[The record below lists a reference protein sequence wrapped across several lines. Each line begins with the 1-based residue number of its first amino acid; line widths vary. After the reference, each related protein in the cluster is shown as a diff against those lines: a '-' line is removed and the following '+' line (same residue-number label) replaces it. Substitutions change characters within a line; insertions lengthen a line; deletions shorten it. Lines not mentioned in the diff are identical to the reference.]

1 MPTIHTLLIANRG
14 EIALRIIR
22 TARRLGLRTVAV
34 YSDADAG
41 APHTRAADVAVRIG
55 PTPAADSYLSIPAL
69 LAAAKETGADAV
81 HPGYGF
87 LSEQAEF
94 ARAVI
99 GAGLTWVG
107 PPPDAMDAMG
117 RKDTARKIAETAGVP
132 VLSQVEL
139 VETSPVVEPVE
150 TGVSTSSTS
159 EGGSTSGAGS
169 TSGRFPL
176 LVKAAAGGG
185 GKGMRI
191 VREQAELGP
200 ALAAA
205 RREAAAAFGDDTVL
219 LERYVERGRHV
230 EVQILAD
237 EHGNVLHLHER
248 DCSAQRR
255 HQKVLEE
262 APAPELDPALREH
275 LHAWAVS
282 LAREVGY
289 TGVGTAEFLVEVR
302 SGVEDAPRAGSAET
316 EVSTGS
322 TNEGSG
328 PTSVGAWFLEMNTRL
343 QVEHPVTEE
352 VVRVRGERIDLVEQ
366 QLLVAAGHEL
376 TFAQDDVA
384 VVGHAIEAR
393 IYAEDAFGGFLPQAG
408 TATRVRWPGPGVST
422 GSTSEGPGVSAG
434 STSVVRVEAG
444 IEDGTVVPAAYD
456 PMIGK
461 VIAHGADREAAR
473 RALVDALDATAI
485 GGLVTNTGFVR
496 ALADSDAFRDGEVH
510 TAWLD
515 THELPQ
521 PDPGPALVAAAWSIA
536 ATAAHD
542 GGDGWRLGG
551 PPADTWVELD
561 DTVLRVSTAR
571 GEVRREGEPPTS
583 CRAVGEP
590 AGDPAGVVLLAL
602 DGVTA
607 WFAVEVRPR
616 SVEVSTRGHTFRFV
630 RPSASSVAAAEL
642 SDGVVLAVMPGSL
655 ARVEV
660 RDGDVVTAGQSL
672 GVLEAMKMEVALVAP
687 SDGVV
692 RVRAAAGEQVTARQV
707 LFEIEQTPDEQEA
720 THG

>member
-1 MPTIHTLLIANRG
+1 VIEMRTPIHTLLVANRG

-34 YSDADAG
+34 YSDADRA
-41 APHTRAADVAVRIG
+41 APHTRAADRAVRLD
-55 PTPAADSYLSIPAL
+55 TSPATATNTASYLSIPAL
-69 LAAAKETGADAV
+69 IAAAKETGADAV

-87 LSEQAEF
+87 LSEQADF

-107 PPPDAMDAMG
+107 PPPKAMDAMG
-117 RKDTARKIAETAGVP
+117 RKDTARKIAEAAGVP
-132 VLSQVEL
+132 VLSQVAL
-139 VETSPVVEPVE
+139 RQAQDPLE
-150 TGVSTSSTS
+150 TGVSTGS
-159 EGGSTSGAGS
+159 EGGVEEGS
-169 TSGRFPL
+169 IGGGFPL

-191 VREQAELGP
+191 VRSQDELGP
-200 ALAAA
+200 AVAAA

-219 LERYVERGRHV
+219 LERYIERGRHV

-262 APAPELDPALREH
+262 APAPGLDPVVRES
-275 LHAWAVS
+275 LHKWAVR
-282 LAREVGY
+282 LAQEVGY
-289 TGVGTAEFLVEVR
+289 TGVGTAEFLVEVP
-302 SGVEDAPRAGSAET
+302 SGVEPGET
-316 EVSTGS
+316 WVSTGS
-322 TNEGSG
+322 T
-328 PTSVGAWFLEMNTRL
+328 TVGAWFLEMNTRL

-366 QLLVAAGHEL
+366 QLRVAAGEEL
-376 TFAQDDVA
+376 DFAQDDVV

-408 TATRVRWPGPGVST
+408 TATRVRWPVATGTTVST
-422 GSTSEGPGVSAG
+422 AGTDGST
-434 STSVVRVEAG
+434 VRVEAG
-444 IEDGTVVPAAYD
+444 IEDGTIVPAAYD
-456 PMIGK
+456 PMVGK
-461 VIAHGADREAAR
+461 VIARGADREAAR
-473 RALVDALDATAI
+473 RGLVDALDATAI

-515 THELPQ
+515 THPLPA
-521 PDPGPALVAAAWSIA
+521 PDPGPALVAAAWAIA
-536 ATAAHD
+536 AAAARD

-561 DTVLRVSTAR
+561 DAVLRVSIGR
-571 GEVRREGEPPTS
+571 GEVRRDGETPTS
-583 CRAVGEP
+583 CRAVGGADGE
-590 AGDPAGVVLLAL
+590 GLLEL
-602 DGVTA
+602 DGVA
-607 WFAVEVRPR
+607 ARFAIDVHPR

-630 RPSASSVAAAEL
+630 RPGASSVAGAEL
-642 SDGVVLAVMPGSL
+642 SDGVVVAAMPGSL

-660 RDGDVVTAGQSL
+660 RDGDQVTAGQSL

-692 RVRAAAGEQVTARQV
+692 RVRAAAGEQVAARQV
-707 LFEIEQTPDEQEA
+707 LFEIAATPDEKEA
-720 THG
+720 SDV

>member
-1 MPTIHTLLIANRG
+1 VIHTLLIANRG

-55 PTPAADSYLSIPAL
+55 PTPPAESYLSIPAL

-87 LSEQAEF
+87 LSEQADF
-94 ARAVI
+94 ARAVL

-117 RKDTARKIAETAGVP
+117 RKDTARKIAEKAGVP
-132 VLSQVEL
+132 VLKEIPLYQPSDDWVA
-139 VETSPVVEPVE
+139 V
-150 TGVSTSSTS
+150 
-159 EGGSTSGAGS
+159 AGKF
-169 TSGRFPL
+169 TYPL

-191 VREQAELGP
+191 VREPAELGP
-200 ALAAA
+200 AVAAA

-219 LERYVERGRHV
+219 LERYVERGRHI

-237 EHGNVLHLHER
+237 EHGDVLHLHER

-262 APAPELDPALREH
+262 APAPDIGPVLRDW
-275 LHAWAVS
+275 LHAWAVA

-289 TGVGTAEFLVEVR
+289 TGVGTAEFLVED
-302 SGVEDAPRAGSAET
+302 G
-316 EVSTGS
+316 VSTGW
-322 TNEGSG
+322 TVEGGPTSKSG
-328 PTSVGAWFLEMNTRL
+328 PTSSARPTNVGAWFLEMNTRL

-352 VVRVRGERIDLVEQ
+352 VVTVRGERIDLVEQ
-366 QLLVAAGHEL
+366 QLRVAAGEEL
-376 TFAQDDVA
+376 GFAQDDVA

-408 TATRVRWPGPGVST
+408 TATRVRWPATT
-422 GSTSEGPGVSAG
+422 GSTGG
-434 STSVVRVEAG
+434 VRVEAG

-456 PMIGK
+456 PMVGK
-461 VIAHGADREAAR
+461 VIAHGPDREAAR
-473 RALVDALDATAI
+473 RGLVDALDATAI
-485 GGLVTNTGFVR
+485 GGLVTNAGFVR
-496 ALADSDAFRDGEVH
+496 ALADSAAFRDGDVH

-515 THELPQ
+515 THELPP
-521 PDPGPALVAAAWSIA
+521 PDPAPALVAAAWSVA
-536 ATAAHD
+536 AAAAAD

-583 CRAVGEP
+583 CRAVGDGQDD
-590 AGDPAGVVLLAL
+590 AGDVLLAL

-607 WFAVEVRPR
+607 RFAIDVRPR

-660 RDGDVVTAGQSL
+660 RDGDLVAAGQVL
-672 GVLEAMKMEVALVAP
+672 GVLEAMKMEVALLAP

-707 LFEIEQTPDEQEA
+707 LFEVEPAPDEQAPDEQAPDEQEA

>member
-1 MPTIHTLLIANRG
+1 MPNTLLIANRG

-34 YSDADAG
+34 YSDADAA

-55 PTPAADSYLSIPAL
+55 PTPAAESYLSIPAL

-87 LSEQAEF
+87 LSEQADF

-117 RKDTARKIAETAGVP
+117 RKDTARRIAEKAGVP
-132 VLSQVEL
+132 VLR
-139 VETSPVVEPVE
+139 
-150 TGVSTSSTS
+150 GVSVFSLGDDGFAVPGNVTY
-159 EGGSTSGAGS
+159 
-169 TSGRFPL
+169 PL

-191 VREQAELGP
+191 VRGKDELTSSI
-200 ALAAA
+200 AAA

-219 LERYVERGRHV
+219 LEPYVERGRHV
-230 EVQILAD
+230 EVQVLAD
-237 EHGNVLHLHER
+237 QHGNVLHLHER

-262 APAPELDPALREH
+262 APAPDLDPALRDQ
-275 LHAWAVS
+275 LHGWAVD

-289 TGVGTAEFLVEVR
+289 TGVGTAEFLVDV
-302 SGVEDAPRAGSAET
+302 GVQTD
-316 EVSTGS
+316 
-322 TNEGSG
+322 
-328 PTSVGAWFLEMNTRL
+328 SVGGAGAWFLEMNTRL

-352 VVRVRGERIDLVEQ
+352 VVTVRGERLDLVEQ
-366 QLLVAAGHEL
+366 QLRVAAGEEL
-376 TFAQDDVA
+376 GFAQDDVA

-408 TATRVRWPGPGVST
+408 TATRVRWPLG
-422 GSTSEGPGVSAG
+422 SAG
-434 STSVVRVEAG
+434 VRVEAG

-456 PMIGK
+456 PMVGK
-461 VIAHGADREAAR
+461 VIARGADREAAR
-473 RALVDALDATAI
+473 RGLVAALDATAI

-496 ALADSDAFRDGEVH
+496 ALADSDAFRDGDVH

-515 THELPQ
+515 THPLPA
-521 PDPGPALVAAAWSIA
+521 PDPASAMVAAAWTVA
-536 ATAAHD
+536 ASAAAD

-551 PPADTWVELD
+551 LPADTWVELD
-561 DTVLRVSTAR
+561 HVVLRVSTAR
-571 GEVRREGEPPTS
+571 GEVRRAGEPPTS
-583 CRAVGEP
+583 CRAVGGSLGGTV
-590 AGDPAGVVLLAL
+590 GDGLLAL

-607 WFAVEVRPR
+607 RFTVDVGPR

-642 SDGVVLAVMPGSL
+642 SDGVVLAAMPGTL

-660 RDGDVVTAGQSL
+660 RDGDLVAAGQPL
-672 GVLEAMKMEVALVAP
+672 GVLEAMKMEVALLAP
-687 SDGVV
+687 ADGVV
-692 RVRAAAGEQVTARQV
+692 RVRAAAGDQVAARQV
-707 LFEIEQTPDEQEA
+707 LFEMEA
-720 THG
+720 TDA

>member
-1 MPTIHTLLIANRG
+1 MPTVNTLLIANRG

-34 YSDADAG
+34 YSDADAA

-55 PTPAADSYLSIPAL
+55 PTPAAESYLSIPAL

-87 LSEQAEF
+87 LSERAEF

-117 RKDTARKIAETAGVP
+117 RKDTARRIAEKAGVP
-132 VLSQVEL
+132 VLRE
-139 VETSPVVEPVE
+139 
-150 TGVSTSSTS
+150 VSVFSL
-159 EGGSTSGAGS
+159 GADGFAVPGNV
-169 TSGRFPL
+169 TYPL

-191 VREQAELGP
+191 VRGKDELTSSI
-200 ALAAA
+200 AAA

-219 LERYVERGRHV
+219 LEPFIERGRHV
-230 EVQILAD
+230 EVQILGD

-262 APAPELDPALREH
+262 APAPDLDPALRDA

-289 TGVGTAEFLVEVR
+289 TGVGTAEFLV
-302 SGVEDAPRAGSAET
+302 DD
-316 EVSTGS
+316 GS
-322 TNEGSG
+322 TTGADAF
-328 PTSVGAWFLEMNTRL
+328 PGAWFLEMNTRL

-352 VVRVRGERIDLVEQ
+352 VVTVRGERIDLVEQ
-366 QLLVAAGHEL
+366 QLRVAAGEPL
-376 TFAQDDVA
+376 GFAQDDV
-384 VVGHAIEAR
+384 VVTGHAIEAR

-408 TATRVRWPGPGVST
+408 TATRVRWP
-422 GSTSEGPGVSAG
+422 AG
-434 STSVVRVEAG
+434 DGVRVEAG

-456 PMIGK
+456 PMVGK
-461 VIAHGADREAAR
+461 VIARGADREAAR
-473 RALVDALDATAI
+473 RGLVAALDATAV

-496 ALADSDAFRDGEVH
+496 ALAGSDAFRDGEVH

-515 THELPQ
+515 SHPLPA
-521 PDPGPALVAAAWSIA
+521 PDPASAMVAAAWTVA
-536 ATAAHD
+536 AAAAAD

-561 DTVLRVSTAR
+561 DAVLRVSTAR
-571 GEVRREGEPPTS
+571 GEVRRAGEPPTS
-583 CRAVGEP
+583 CRAVGSAVGGGP
-590 AGDPAGVVLLAL
+590 GDGLLAL

-607 WFAVEVRPR
+607 RFTVDVGPR

-630 RPSASSVAAAEL
+630 RPSASSVATAEL
-642 SDGVVLAVMPGSL
+642 SDGVVLAAMPGTL

-660 RDGDVVTAGQSL
+660 RDGDLVVAGQPL
-672 GVLEAMKMEVALVAP
+672 GVLEAMKMEVALLAP
-687 SDGVV
+687 ADGVV
-692 RVRAAAGEQVTARQV
+692 RVRAAAGDQVAARQV
-707 LFEIEQTPDEQEA
+707 LFEMEPEQEKESDV
-720 THG
+720 

>member
-1 MPTIHTLLIANRG
+1 MTMHTLLIANRG

-34 YSDADAG
+34 HSDADAG

-55 PTPAADSYLSIPAL
+55 PTPAAESYLSVPAL
-69 LAAAKETGADAV
+69 LAAAKQTGADAV

-87 LSEQAEF
+87 LSEQADF
-94 ARAVI
+94 ARAVR

-107 PPPDAMDAMG
+107 PPPEAMDAMG
-117 RKDTARKIAETAGVP
+117 RKDTARKIADKAGVP
-132 VLSQVEL
+132 VLTEIPLFQPGDRFAVR
-139 VETSPVVEPVE
+139 
-150 TGVSTSSTS
+150 
-159 EGGSTSGAGS
+159 GGLT
-169 TSGRFPL
+169 FPL

-185 GKGMRI
+185 GKGMRV
-191 VREQAELGP
+191 VRSQADLGT
-200 ALAAA
+200 AIAAA

-230 EVQILAD
+230 EVQVLAD
-237 EHGNVLHLHER
+237 EHDTVLHLHER

-262 APAPELDPALREH
+262 APAPDLHPVLRDW
-275 LHAWAVS
+275 LHGWAVS

-289 TGVGTAEFLVEVR
+289 TGVGTAEFLVEDDP
-302 SGVEDAPRAGSAET
+302 GTGTDAIP
-316 EVSTGS
+316 
-322 TNEGSG
+322 
-328 PTSVGAWFLEMNTRL
+328 GAWFLEMNTRL

-352 VVRVRGERIDLVEQ
+352 VVRVGGERIDLVEQ
-366 QLLVAAGHEL
+366 QLRVAAGEEL
-376 TFAQDDVA
+376 GFAQQDVT
-384 VVGHAIEAR
+384 VTGHAIEAR

-408 TATRVRWPGPGVST
+408 TATRVRWPVPTS
-422 GSTSEGPGVSAG
+422 STSG
-434 STSVVRVEAG
+434 VRVEAG
-444 IEDGTVVPAAYD
+444 IEDGSVVPAAYD
-456 PMIGK
+456 PMVGK
-461 VIAHGADREAAR
+461 IIVRGADRETAR
-473 RALVDALDATAI
+473 RGLVDALDATAI

-515 THELPQ
+515 THELPA
-521 PDPGPALVAAAWSIA
+521 PDRGPALVAAAWTIA
-536 ATAAHD
+536 ADAAAD

-583 CRAVGEP
+583 CRPLRDG
-590 AGDPAGVVLLAL
+590 LLAL
-602 DGVTA
+602 DDVATR
-607 WFAVEVRPR
+607 FAVDVGPR
-616 SVEVSTRGHTFRFV
+616 SLEVSTRGHTFRFV
-630 RPSASSVAAAEL
+630 RPGASSVAAAEL

-655 ARVEV
+655 VRVDV
-660 RDGDVVTAGQSL
+660 RDGDPVSAGQPL

-687 SDGVV
+687 VEGVV
-692 RVRAAAGEQVTARQV
+692 RVRAAAGDQVAARQV
-707 LFEIEQTPDEQEA
+707 LFEVEPVADETEA
-720 THG
+720 SDG

>member
-1 MPTIHTLLIANRG
+1 MIRTLLIANRG

-55 PTPAADSYLSIPAL
+55 PTPAAESYLSIPAL
-69 LAAAKETGADAV
+69 LTAAKEAGANAV

-87 LSEQAEF
+87 LSEQADF

-117 RKDTARKIAETAGVP
+117 RKDTARKIAEKAGVP
-132 VLSQVEL
+132 VLPLS
-139 VETSPVVEPVE
+139 VVEAVP
-150 TGVSTSSTS
+150 TSSA
-159 EGGSTSGAGS
+159 SG
-169 TSGRFPL
+169 FPL

-191 VREQAELGP
+191 VRTPEELD
-200 ALAAA
+200 AAIAAA

-230 EVQILAD
+230 EVQVLAD
-237 EHGNVLHLHER
+237 EHGTVLHLHER

-262 APAPELDPALREH
+262 APAPDLDPALRDA
-275 LHAWAVS
+275 LHTWAVS

-289 TGVGTAEFLVEVR
+289 TGVGTAEFLVEV
-302 SGVEDAPRAGSAET
+302 EA
-316 EVSTGS
+316 STGS
-322 TNEGSG
+322 TN
-328 PTSVGAWFLEMNTRL
+328 GAWFLEMNTRL

-366 QLLVAAGHEL
+366 QLRVAAGDEL
-376 TFAQDDVA
+376 GFAQDDVTID
-384 VVGHAIEAR
+384 GHAIEAR

-408 TATRVRWPGPGVST
+408 TATRVRWPVST
-422 GSTSEGPGVSAG
+422 GSTSG
-434 STSVVRVEAG
+434 VRVEAG

-456 PMIGK
+456 PMVGK
-461 VIAHGADREAAR
+461 VVARGADREAAR
-473 RALVDALDATAI
+473 RGLVDALDATAI

-496 ALADSDAFRDGEVH
+496 ALADSGAFRDGEVH

-515 THELPQ
+515 THELPP
-521 PDPGPALVAAAWSIA
+521 PDAGPALVAAAWTIA
-536 ATAAHD
+536 AAAVAD

-561 DTVLRVSTAR
+561 DTALRVSTAR

-583 CRAVGEP
+583 CRPVGGGV
-590 AGDPAGVVLLAL
+590 GDGLLAL

-607 WFAVEVRPR
+607 RFVVDVRPR
-616 SVEVSTRGHTFRFV
+616 SVEVSTRGQTFRFV
-630 RPSASSVAAAEL
+630 RPGASRPARAEL

-660 RDGDVVTAGQSL
+660 HDGDQVSAGQPL

-692 RVRAAAGEQVTARQV
+692 RVRAAAGEQVAARQV
-707 LFEIEQTPDEQEA
+707 LFEMEA
-720 THG
+720 ADV

>member
-1 MPTIHTLLIANRG
+1 MTMHTLLIANRG

-34 YSDADAG
+34 HSDADTG

-55 PTPAADSYLSIPAL
+55 PTPAAESYLSIPAL

-107 PPPDAMDAMG
+107 PPPAAMDAMA
-117 RKDTARKIAETAGVP
+117 RKDTAREIARKAGVP
-132 VLSQVEL
+132 VLESL
-139 VETSPVVEPVE
+139 
-150 TGVSTSSTS
+150 GNVS
-159 EGGSTSGAGS
+159 GGWFAMQGS
-169 TSGRFPL
+169 RTYPL

-191 VREQAELGP
+191 VRGEDE
-200 ALAAA
+200 LAAA
-205 RREAAAAFGDDTVL
+205 IAAAGREAAAAFGDDTLV
-219 LERYVERGRHV
+219 LERYVEHGRHV
-230 EVQILAD
+230 EVQVLAD
-237 EHGNVLHLHER
+237 EHDTVLHLHER

-262 APAPELDPALREH
+262 APAPDLDPALRDA
-275 LHAWAVS
+275 LHTWAVS

-289 TGVGTAEFLVEVR
+289 TGAGTAEFLVDTTP
-302 SGVEDAPRAGSAET
+302 G
-316 EVSTGS
+316 TG
-322 TNEGSG
+322 
-328 PTSVGAWFLEMNTRL
+328 GAWFLEMNTRL

-366 QLLVAAGHEL
+366 QLRVAAGEPL
-376 TFAQDDVA
+376 GYTQDDVA
-384 VVGHAIEAR
+384 VTGHAIEAR

-408 TATRVRWPGPGVST
+408 TATRVRWPAST
-422 GSTSEGPGVSAG
+422 GPT
-434 STSVVRVEAG
+434 TVRVEAG
-444 IEDGTVVPAAYD
+444 LEDGTVVPAAYD
-456 PMIGK
+456 PMVGK
-461 VIAHGADREAAR
+461 IIARGPDREAAR
-473 RALVDALDATAI
+473 HALVDALDDTAI

-496 ALADSDAFRDGEVH
+496 ALADSGAFRDGEVH

-515 THELPQ
+515 THPLPA
-521 PDPGPALVAAAWSIA
+521 PDPGPALVAGAWAVASAAA
-536 ATAAHD
+536 RA

-551 PPADTWVELD
+551 PSADTWVELD
-561 DTVLRVSTAR
+561 DAVLRVSVAR
-571 GEVRREGEPPTS
+571 GEARRDGAPPTS
-583 CRAVGEP
+583 CRAVGGA
-590 AGDPAGVVLLAL
+590 AGTDGLHLLEL
-602 DGVTA
+602 DGMTA
-607 WFAVEVRPR
+607 RFVVDVRPR
-616 SVEVSTRGHTFRFV
+616 SVEVSTRGHTFRFA
-630 RPSASSVAAAEL
+630 RPGGSRAAEADL
-642 SDGVVLAVMPGSL
+642 SDGVVVAAMPGAL

-660 RDGDVVTAGQSL
+660 RDGETVTAGQSL

-692 RVRAAAGEQVTARQV
+692 RVRAAAGEQVAARQV
-707 LFEIEQTPDEQEA
+707 LFVMEVADA
-720 THG
+720 

>member
-1 MPTIHTLLIANRG
+1 VIRTLLIANRG

-22 TARRLGLRTVAV
+22 TARRLGVRTVAV
-34 YSDADAG
+34 YSDADRA
-41 APHTRAADVAVRIG
+41 APHARAADVAVRIG

-87 LSEQAEF
+87 LSEQADF
-94 ARAVI
+94 ARAVV

-117 RKDTARKIAETAGVP
+117 RKDTARKIAEKAGVP
-132 VLSQVEL
+132 VLKEIPLSQAEGS
-139 VETSPVVEPVE
+139 ETFAVRGNL
-150 TGVSTSSTS
+150 TY
-159 EGGSTSGAGS
+159 
-169 TSGRFPL
+169 PL

-191 VREQAELGP
+191 VRDQAELAP
-200 ALAAA
+200 AIAAA
-205 RREAAAAFGDDTVL
+205 RREAAAAFGGDTVL
-219 LERYVERGRHV
+219 LEPYVEHGRHV

-262 APAPELDPALREH
+262 APAPDLSPVLREG
-275 LHAWAVS
+275 LHKWAVR
-282 LAREVGY
+282 LAQEVGY
-289 TGVGTAEFLVEVR
+289 TGVGTAEFLVEV
-302 SGVEDAPRAGSAET
+302 GG
-316 EVSTGS
+316 G
-322 TNEGSG
+322 
-328 PTSVGAWFLEMNTRL
+328 GAWFLEMNTRL

-366 QLLVAAGHEL
+366 QLRVAAGEEL
-376 TFAQDDVA
+376 GFAQDDVA

-408 TATRVRWPGPGVST
+408 TATRVRWPAP
-422 GSTSEGPGVSAG
+422 TSA
-434 STSVVRVEAG
+434 VRVEAG

-456 PMIGK
+456 PMVGK
-461 VIAHGADREAAR
+461 VIAGGADREAAR
-473 RALVDALDATAI
+473 RGLVDALDATAI

-515 THELPQ
+515 THPLPA
-521 PDPGPALVAAAWSIA
+521 PDPGPAMVAAAWSIA
-536 ATAAHD
+536 AAAAAD
-542 GGDGWRLGG
+542 GGGWRLGG

-561 DTVLRVSTAR
+561 DAVLRVSTAR

-583 CRAVGEP
+583 CRAVGP
-590 AGDPAGVVLLAL
+590 GLLAL

-607 WFAVEVRPR
+607 RFAVDVGPR

-630 RPSASSVAAAEL
+630 RPGASSVGAAEL
-642 SDGVVLAVMPGSL
+642 SDGVVLAAMPGSL

-660 RDGDVVTAGQSL
+660 TDGDRVTAGQVL
-672 GVLEAMKMEVALVAP
+672 GVLEAMKMEVALMAP

-692 RVRAAAGEQVTARQV
+692 RVRAAAGEQVAARQV
-707 LFEIEQTPDEQEA
+707 LFEVHAEEA
-720 THG
+720 SDD

>member
-1 MPTIHTLLIANRG
+1 MPTTIHTLLIANRG

-41 APHTRAADVAVRIG
+41 APHTRAADLAVRIG
-55 PTPAADSYLSIPAL
+55 PTPPAESYLSIPAL

-87 LSEQAEF
+87 LSEQPDF
-94 ARAVI
+94 ARAVV

-107 PPPDAMDAMG
+107 PPPAAMDAMG
-117 RKDTARKIAETAGVP
+117 RKDTARKIAEAAGVP
-132 VLSQVEL
+132 VLKEIPLLQPADERVAA
-139 VETSPVVEPVE
+139 TF
-150 TGVSTSSTS
+150 TY
-159 EGGSTSGAGS
+159 
-169 TSGRFPL
+169 PL

-191 VREQAELGP
+191 VRSQYELEP
-200 ALAAA
+200 AVAAA

-219 LERYVERGRHV
+219 LERYVEHGRHV
-230 EVQILAD
+230 EVQVLAD
-237 EHGNVLHLHER
+237 EHGTVLHLHER

-262 APAPELDPALREH
+262 APAPDLDPALRTH
-275 LHAWAVS
+275 LHTWAVD

-289 TGVGTAEFLVEVR
+289 TGVGTAEFLVEV
-302 SGVEDAPRAGSAET
+302 
-316 EVSTGS
+316 
-322 TNEGSG
+322 GSG
-328 PTSVGAWFLEMNTRL
+328 TGDAWFLEMNTRL

-352 VVRVRGERIDLVEQ
+352 VVTVRGERIDLVEQ
-366 QLLVAAGHEL
+366 QLRVAAGAEL
-376 TFAQDDVA
+376 GFTQDDVA
-384 VVGHAIEAR
+384 AVGHAIEAR
-393 IYAEDAFGGFLPQAG
+393 LYAEDAYNGFLPQAG
-408 TATRVRWPGPGVST
+408 TATHVRWPDA
-422 GSTSEGPGVSAG
+422 AG
-434 STSVVRVEAG
+434 AVRVEAG

-456 PMIGK
+456 PMVGK
-461 VIAHGADREAAR
+461 IVATGPDRETAR
-473 RALVDALDATAI
+473 RGLVDALDATAI

-515 THELPQ
+515 THPMPA
-521 PDPGPALVAAAWSIA
+521 PDPAPALVAAAWSVA
-536 ATAAHD
+536 AAAVPD

-571 GEVRREGEPPTS
+571 GEVKREGEPPTS
-583 CRAVGEP
+583 CRAVGD
-590 AGDPAGVVLLAL
+590 GLLAL
-602 DGVTA
+602 DGATA
-607 WFAVEVRPR
+607 RFAVDVGPR

-630 RPSASSVAAAEL
+630 RPGATRAARAEL
-642 SDGVVLAVMPGSL
+642 SDGVVLAAMPGVL

-660 RDGDVVTAGQSL
+660 QDGDAVTAGQTL

-687 SDGVV
+687 AEGVV
-692 RVRAAAGEQVTARQV
+692 RVRAAAGEQVAARQV
-707 LFEIEQTPDEQEA
+707 LFAVEPATDEAAGEQEA
-720 THG
+720 ADV

>member
-1 MPTIHTLLIANRG
+1 MPTTIHTLLIANRG

-34 YSDADAG
+34 YSDADRG
-41 APHTRAADVAVRIG
+41 APHTRAADVAVRLD
-55 PTPAADSYLSIPAL
+55 AAPSAATNTASYLSVPAL

-87 LSEQAEF
+87 LSEQSDF
-94 ARAVI
+94 ARAVV

-107 PPPDAMDAMG
+107 PPPEAMDAMG
-117 RKDTARKIAETAGVP
+117 RKDTARKIAEAAGVP
-132 VLSQVEL
+132 VLTEIPLHRPQ
-139 VETSPVVEPVE
+139 
-150 TGVSTSSTS
+150 
-159 EGGSTSGAGS
+159 GAERYAGPGNL
-169 TSGRFPL
+169 TFPL

-191 VREQAELGP
+191 VRGQDELESSI
-200 ALAAA
+200 AAA

-230 EVQILAD
+230 EVQVLAD

-262 APAPELDPALREH
+262 APAPDLDPALRAH
-275 LHAWAVS
+275 LHAWAVD

-289 TGVGTAEFLVEVR
+289 TGVGTAEFLVEV
-302 SGVEDAPRAGSAET
+302 GSDP
-316 EVSTGS
+316 G
-322 TNEGSG
+322 
-328 PTSVGAWFLEMNTRL
+328 GAWFLEMNTRL

-352 VVRVRGERIDLVEQ
+352 VITVRGERIDLVEQ
-366 QLLVAAGHEL
+366 QLRVASGKEL
-376 TFAQDDVA
+376 GFTQDDVA

-393 IYAEDAFGGFLPQAG
+393 LYAEDAYGGFLPQAG
-408 TATRVRWPGPGVST
+408 TATRVRWPDST
-422 GSTSEGPGVSAG
+422 GPAAGASTSA
-434 STSVVRVEAG
+434 TVRVEAG

-461 VIAHGADREAAR
+461 IIATGPDRETAR
-473 RALVDALDATAI
+473 RGLVDALDATAI

-496 ALADSDAFRDGEVH
+496 ALADSDAFRDGDVH

-515 THELPQ
+515 THPMPA
-521 PDPGPALVAAAWSIA
+521 PDPTPALVAVAWSVA
-536 ATAAHD
+536 AAAVPD

-561 DTVLRVSTAR
+561 DAVLRVSTAR

-583 CRAVGEP
+583 CRSVGGAVGD
-590 AGDPAGVVLLAL
+590 GLLEL
-602 DGVTA
+602 GGTTA
-607 WFAVEVRPR
+607 RFAVDVGPR

-630 RPSASSVAAAEL
+630 RPGASSVGAAEL
-642 SDGVVLAVMPGSL
+642 SDGVVLAAMPGVL

-660 RDGDVVTAGQSL
+660 RDGATVTVGQPL
-672 GVLEAMKMEVALVAP
+672 GVLEAMKMEVALMAP
-687 SDGVV
+687 ADGVV
-692 RVRAAAGEQVTARQV
+692 RVRAAAGEQVAARQV
-707 LFEIEQTPDEQEA
+707 LFEVEPADAGEVEAAQADAEHAEAGQADAEQEA
-720 THG
+720 TDV

>member
-1 MPTIHTLLIANRG
+1 MPTITTLLIANRG

-34 YSDADAG
+34 HSDADAS

-55 PTPAADSYLSIPAL
+55 PTPAAESYLSIPAL

-87 LSEQAEF
+87 LSEQADF

-117 RKDTARKIAETAGVP
+117 RKDTARKIAEKAGVP
-132 VLSQVEL
+132 VLRQVSVFSFGEDGFAAPTN
-139 VETSPVVEPVE
+139 VTY
-150 TGVSTSSTS
+150 
-159 EGGSTSGAGS
+159 
-169 TSGRFPL
+169 PL

-191 VREQAELGP
+191 VRGKDELTSSI
-200 ALAAA
+200 AAA

-230 EVQILAD
+230 EVQVLAD

-262 APAPELDPALREH
+262 APAPDLDPTLRDA

-289 TGVGTAEFLVEVR
+289 TGVGTAEFLVDD
-302 SGVEDAPRAGSAET
+302 GPNTGPDAIP
-316 EVSTGS
+316 
-322 TNEGSG
+322 
-328 PTSVGAWFLEMNTRL
+328 GAWFLEMNTRL

-352 VVRVRGERIDLVEQ
+352 VVTVRGERIDLVEQ
-366 QLLVAAGHEL
+366 QLRVAAGEEL
-376 TFAQDDVA
+376 GFAQDDVA
-384 VVGHAIEAR
+384 VSGHAIEAR

-408 TATRVRWPGPGVST
+408 TATRVRWPGTPT
-422 GSTSEGPGVSAG
+422 GSTDMDG
-434 STSVVRVEAG
+434 VRVEAG

-456 PMIGK
+456 PMVGK
-461 VIAHGADREAAR
+461 IIARGTDREAAR
-473 RALVDALDATAI
+473 RGLVAALDATAI

-496 ALADSDAFRDGEVH
+496 ALAASDAFRDGEVH

-515 THELPQ
+515 THPLPA
-521 PDPGPALVAAAWSIA
+521 PDPASAMVAAAWTVA
-536 ATAAHD
+536 ADAAAD

-571 GEVRREGEPPTS
+571 GEVRRAGEPPTS
-583 CRAVGEP
+583 CRAVGGP
-590 AGDPAGVVLLAL
+590 VGGAGGVGLLAL

-607 WFAVEVRPR
+607 RFTVDVGPR

-630 RPSASSVAAAEL
+630 RPSASSIAAAEL
-642 SDGVVLAVMPGSL
+642 SDGVVLAAMPGTL

-660 RDGDVVTAGQSL
+660 RDGDPVTAGQPL
-672 GVLEAMKMEVALVAP
+672 GVLEAMKMEVALLAP
-687 SDGVV
+687 ADGVV
-692 RVRAAAGEQVTARQV
+692 RVRAAAGDQVAARQV
-707 LFEIEQTPDEQEA
+707 LFEVEPATDDAADEREV

>member
-1 MPTIHTLLIANRG
+1 MPNTLLIANRG
-14 EIALRIIR
+14 EIALRIVR

-34 YSDADAG
+34 YSDADAA

-55 PTPAADSYLSIPAL
+55 PTPAAESYLSIPAL

-117 RKDTARKIAETAGVP
+117 RKDTARRIAGKAGVP
-132 VLSQVEL
+132 VLREVSVFSL
-139 VETSPVVEPVE
+139 GDDGFAVPVNV
-150 TGVSTSSTS
+150 TY
-159 EGGSTSGAGS
+159 
-169 TSGRFPL
+169 PL

-191 VREQAELGP
+191 VHGRDELTSSI
-200 ALAAA
+200 AAA

-219 LERYVERGRHV
+219 LEPYVERGRHV
-230 EVQILAD
+230 EVQVLAD

-262 APAPELDPALREH
+262 APAPDLDPALRDR
-275 LHAWAVS
+275 LHGWAVD

-289 TGVGTAEFLVEVR
+289 TGVGTAEFLVDV
-302 SGVEDAPRAGSAET
+302 GVPTGSA
-316 EVSTGS
+316 G
-322 TNEGSG
+322 
-328 PTSVGAWFLEMNTRL
+328 GAWFLEMNTRL

-352 VVRVRGERIDLVEQ
+352 VVRVRGERLDLVEQ
-366 QLLVAAGHEL
+366 QLRVAAGEPL
-376 TFAQDDVA
+376 GFAQDDVA
-384 VVGHAIEAR
+384 VTGHAIEAR

-408 TATRVRWPGPGVST
+408 TATRVRWPGAPG
-422 GSTSEGPGVSAG
+422 
-434 STSVVRVEAG
+434 VRVEAG

-456 PMIGK
+456 PMVGK
-461 VIAHGADREAAR
+461 VIAFGADREAAR
-473 RALVDALDATAI
+473 RGLVAALDATAI

-496 ALADSDAFRDGEVH
+496 ALAGSDAFRDGEVH

-515 THELPQ
+515 THPLPA
-521 PDPGPALVAAAWSIA
+521 PDPASAMVAAAWTVA
-536 ATAAHD
+536 AAAAAD

-561 DTVLRVSTAR
+561 DAVLRVSTAR
-571 GEVRREGEPPTS
+571 GEVRRAGEPPTS
-583 CRAVGEP
+583 CRSVGD
-590 AGDPAGVVLLAL
+590 GLLAL

-607 WFAVEVRPR
+607 RFTVDVGPR

-630 RPSASSVAAAEL
+630 RPSASSVAAADL
-642 SDGVVLAVMPGSL
+642 SDGVVLAAMPGTL

-660 RDGDVVTAGQSL
+660 RDGDLVVAGQSL
-672 GVLEAMKMEVALVAP
+672 GVLEAMKMEVALLAP
-687 SDGVV
+687 ADGVV
-692 RVRAAAGEQVTARQV
+692 RVRAAAGDQVAARQV
-707 LFEIEQTPDEQEA
+707 LFEMEPESEEESDA
-720 THG
+720 

>member
-1 MPTIHTLLIANRG
+1 MIRTLLIANRG

-34 YSDADAG
+34 YSDADRA
-41 APHTRAADVAVRIG
+41 APHVRAADVAVRIG
-55 PTPAADSYLSIPAL
+55 PTPAAESYLSIPAL
-69 LAAAKETGADAV
+69 LAAAKESAADAV

-87 LSEQAEF
+87 LSEQADF
-94 ARAVI
+94 ARAVL

-107 PPPDAMDAMG
+107 PPPDAMDALG
-117 RKDTARKIAETAGVP
+117 RKDTAREIADQAGVP
-132 VLSQVEL
+132 VLRAIPLQQQADAD
-139 VETSPVVEPVE
+139 
-150 TGVSTSSTS
+150 
-159 EGGSTSGAGS
+159 GADL
-169 TSGRFPL
+169 TFPL

-191 VREQAELGP
+191 VHEEHELGP
-200 ALAAA
+200 SVAAA

-219 LERYVERGRHV
+219 LERYIERGRHV

-262 APAPELDPALREH
+262 APAPDLDPTLRDALH
-275 LHAWAVS
+275 GWAVA
-282 LAREVGY
+282 LAREAGY
-289 TGVGTAEFLVEVR
+289 TGVGTAEFLVDV
-302 SGVEDAPRAGSAET
+302 GAGP
-316 EVSTGS
+316 G
-322 TNEGSG
+322 
-328 PTSVGAWFLEMNTRL
+328 GAWFLEMNTRL

-352 VVRVRGERIDLVEQ
+352 VVTVRGERIDLVEQ
-366 QLLVAAGHEL
+366 QLRVAAGAEL
-376 TFAQDDVA
+376 GFTQDDVA

-393 IYAEDAFGGFLPQAG
+393 VYAEDAFNGFLPQAG
-408 TATRVRWPGPGVST
+408 TATHVRWPGAT
-422 GSTSEGPGVSAG
+422 AA
-434 STSVVRVEAG
+434 VRVEAG

-461 VIAHGADREAAR
+461 VVAMGPDRETAR
-473 RALVDALDATAI
+473 RGLVDALDATAI

-496 ALADSDAFRDGEVH
+496 ALADSDAFRDGDVH

-515 THELPQ
+515 THPLPA
-521 PDPGPALVAAAWSIA
+521 PDPGPALVAAAWSVA
-536 ATAAHD
+536 AAAVPN
-542 GGDGWRLGG
+542 GGGWRLGG

-583 CRAVGEP
+583 CRAVGD
-590 AGDPAGVVLLAL
+590 GLLELGGAT
-602 DGVTA
+602 VR
-607 WFAVEVRPR
+607 FAVDVGPR

-630 RPSASSVAAAEL
+630 RPGATRAARAEL
-642 SDGVVLAVMPGSL
+642 SDGVVLAAMPGVL

-660 RDGDVVTAGQSL
+660 HDGDEVTTGQSL
-672 GVLEAMKMEVALVAP
+672 GVLEAMKMEVALAAP
-687 SDGVV
+687 AAGVV
-692 RVRAAAGEQVTARQV
+692 RVRAAAGEQVAARQV
-707 LFEIEQTPDEQEA
+707 LFEVEPAVVEPVVDGPEA
-720 THG
+720 TDD

>member
-1 MPTIHTLLIANRG
+1 MTMHTLLVANRG

-34 YSDADAG
+34 HSDADTG

-55 PTPAADSYLSIPAL
+55 PTPPGEPYLSIPAL

-94 ARAVI
+94 ARAVL

-107 PPPDAMDAMG
+107 PPPTAMDAMA
-117 RKDTARKIAETAGVP
+117 RKDTARGIAEQAGVP
-132 VLSQVEL
+132 VLGQVEL
-139 VETSPVVEPVE
+139 SPVELGSPLVEPAE
-150 TGVSTSSTS
+150 TGASTGTTS
-159 EGGSTSGAGS
+159 GGGST
-169 TSGRFPL
+169 GRFPL

-191 VREQAELGP
+191 VRSADELT
-200 ALAAA
+200 ASIAAA

-219 LERYVERGRHV
+219 LEPYVERGRHV

-262 APAPELDPALREH
+262 APAPDLDPALRDALH
-275 LHAWAVS
+275 LWSVN
-282 LAREVGY
+282 LARQVGY
-289 TGVGTAEFLVEVR
+289 TGVGTAEFLVDTRQGIE
-302 SGVEDAPRAGSAET
+302 
-316 EVSTGS
+316 
-322 TNEGSG
+322 
-328 PTSVGAWFLEMNTRL
+328 GAWFLEMNTRL

-352 VVRVRGERIDLVEQ
+352 VVRVSGQRIDLVEQ
-366 QLLVAAGHEL
+366 QLLVAAGERL
-376 TFAQDDVA
+376 GFTQDDVT
-384 VVGHAIEAR
+384 VVGHAMEAR

-408 TATRVRWPGPGVST
+408 TATRVRWPAA
-422 GSTSEGPGVSAG
+422 AG
-434 STSVVRVEAG
+434 STAVRVEAG
-444 IEDGTVVPAAYD
+444 LEDGTVVPAAYD
-456 PMIGK
+456 PMVGK
-461 VIAHGADREAAR
+461 IISRGADREAAR
-473 RALVDALDATAI
+473 QALVDALDDTAI

-496 ALADSDAFRDGEVH
+496 ALADSGAFRDGEVH

-515 THELPQ
+515 THPLPA
-521 PDPGPALVAAAWSIA
+521 PDPASAMVAAAWTVA
-536 ATAAHD
+536 AAAAAD

-561 DTVLRVSTAR
+561 DAVLRVSTAR
-571 GEVRREGEPPTS
+571 GEVRRAGEPPTS
-583 CRAVGEP
+583 CRAVGS
-590 AGDPAGVVLLAL
+590 AVGGAVGDGLLAL

-607 WFAVEVRPR
+607 WFTVDVRPR

-642 SDGVVLAVMPGSL
+642 SDGVVLAAMPGTL

-660 RDGDVVTAGQSL
+660 RDGDLVVAGQPL
-672 GVLEAMKMEVALVAP
+672 GVLEAMKMEVALLAP
-687 SDGVV
+687 ADGVV
-692 RVRAAAGEQVTARQV
+692 RVRAAAGDQVAARQV
-707 LFEIEQTPDEQEA
+707 LFEMEPELEKESDD
-720 THG
+720 

>member
-1 MPTIHTLLIANRG
+1 MTMTTSIHTLLVANRG

-34 YSDADAG
+34 YSDADRG
-41 APHTRAADVAVRIG
+41 AAHVRAADVAVRIG
-55 PTPAADSYLSIPAL
+55 PTAPAESYLSIPAL

-87 LSEQAEF
+87 LSERAEF

-117 RKDTARKIAETAGVP
+117 RKDAARKIADAAGVP
-132 VLSQVEL
+132 VLSEVGL
-139 VETSPVVEPVE
+139 DGTDRSAVPRDLT
-150 TGVSTSSTS
+150 
-159 EGGSTSGAGS
+159 
-169 TSGRFPL
+169 FPL

-185 GKGMRI
+185 GKGMHI
-191 VREQAELGP
+191 VREQAELTP
-200 ALAAA
+200 AIATA

-219 LERYVERGRHV
+219 LERYIERGRHI
-230 EVQILAD
+230 EVQLLAD

-262 APAPELDPALREH
+262 APAPDLDPALRDA

-289 TGVGTAEFLVEVR
+289 TGAGTAEFLVED
-302 SGVEDAPRAGSAET
+302 GPG
-316 EVSTGS
+316 TGPD
-322 TNEGSG
+322 TI
-328 PTSVGAWFLEMNTRL
+328 PGAWFLEMNTRL

-352 VVRVRGERIDLVEQ
+352 VVRVCGERIDLVEQ
-366 QLLVAAGHEL
+366 QLRVAAGQEL
-376 TFAQDDVA
+376 GFAQDDVA

-408 TATRVRWPGPGVST
+408 TATRVRWPEAGDST
-422 GSTSEGPGVSAG
+422 A
-434 STSVVRVEAG
+434 VRVEAG

-456 PMIGK
+456 PMVGK
-461 VIAHGADREAAR
+461 VVARGADREAAR
-473 RALVDALDATAI
+473 HALVDALDATAI

-515 THELPQ
+515 AHPLPA
-521 PDPGPALVAAAWSIA
+521 PDPGPALVAAAWTVASGA
-536 ATAAHD
+536 LPH
-542 GGDGWRLGG
+542 GGDGWRSAG

-561 DTVLRVSTAR
+561 DAVLRVSTAR
-571 GEVRREGEPPTS
+571 GEVRRDGEPPTS
-583 CRAVGEP
+583 CRTLGGTP
-590 AGDPAGVVLLAL
+590 PGGTPLGGGAGVADGGLLLAL
-602 DGVTA
+602 DGVTRR
-607 WFAVEVRPR
+607 FAVDVRPR
-616 SVEVSTRGHTFRFV
+616 SVEVSTHGHTFRFV
-630 RPSASSVAAAEL
+630 RPGAASLAETEL
-642 SDGVVLAVMPGSL
+642 SDGVVLAVMPGAL

-660 RDGDVVTAGQSL
+660 SDGERVTAGQTL

-687 SDGVV
+687 ADGVV
-692 RVRAAAGEQVTARQV
+692 RVHAAAGAQVAARQM
-707 LFEIEQTPDEQEA
+707 LFELEQGGHDEPGEQEA
-720 THG
+720 TDV

>member
-1 MPTIHTLLIANRG
+1 MTMHTLLVANRG

-55 PTPAADSYLSIPAL
+55 PTPAAESYLSIPAL
-69 LAAAKETGADAV
+69 LGAAKETGADAV

-94 ARAVI
+94 ARAVT

-107 PPPDAMDAMG
+107 PPPDAMDAMA
-117 RKDTARKIAETAGVP
+117 RKDTAREIARKAGVP
-132 VLSQVEL
+132 VLGSL
-139 VETSPVVEPVE
+139 
-150 TGVSTSSTS
+150 GNVS
-159 EGGSTSGAGS
+159 GGGWFAMQGS
-169 TSGRFPL
+169 RTYPL

-185 GKGMRI
+185 GKGMRV
-191 VREQAELGP
+191 VRGEDE
-200 ALAAA
+200 LAAA
-205 RREAAAAFGDDTVL
+205 IAAAGREAAAAFGDDTLL
-219 LERYVERGRHV
+219 LERYVEHGRHV
-230 EVQILAD
+230 EVQVLAD
-237 EHGNVLHLHER
+237 EHGTVLHLHER

-262 APAPELDPALREH
+262 APAPDLDPALRDA
-275 LHAWAVS
+275 LHTWAVG

-289 TGVGTAEFLVEVR
+289 TGAGTAEFLVDTTP
-302 SGVEDAPRAGSAET
+302 G
-316 EVSTGS
+316 TG
-322 TNEGSG
+322 
-328 PTSVGAWFLEMNTRL
+328 GAWFLEMNTRL

-366 QLLVAAGHEL
+366 QLRVAAGEPL
-376 TFAQDDVA
+376 GFTQDDVT
-384 VVGHAIEAR
+384 VTGHAIEAR

-408 TATRVRWPGPGVST
+408 TATRVRWPVST
-422 GSTSEGPGVSAG
+422 GPT
-434 STSVVRVEAG
+434 TVRVEAG
-444 IEDGTVVPAAYD
+444 LEDGTVVPAAYD
-456 PMIGK
+456 PMVGK
-461 VIAHGADREAAR
+461 IIAHGPDRETAR
-473 RALVDALDATAI
+473 HALVDALDDTAI

-496 ALADSDAFRDGEVH
+496 ALADSQAFRDGEVH

-515 THELPQ
+515 THALPA
-521 PDPGPALVAAAWSIA
+521 PDPRPALVAAAWAVASA
-536 ATAAHD
+536 AAQG

-561 DTVLRVSTAR
+561 DVVLRVSVAR
-571 GEVRREGEPPTS
+571 GEVRRDGEPTTS
-583 CRAVGEP
+583 CRAVGGAAEG
-590 AGDPAGVVLLAL
+590 AGDGATLLEL
-602 DGVTA
+602 GGVTA
-607 WFAVEVRPR
+607 RFVVGVRPR

-630 RPSASSVAAAEL
+630 RPGASRPARAEL

-660 RDGDVVTAGQSL
+660 RDGEVVTAGQPL

-687 SDGVV
+687 ADGVV
-692 RVRAAAGEQVTARQV
+692 RVRAAAGDQVAARQV
-707 LFEIEQTPDEQEA
+707 LFEMEAPDA
-720 THG
+720 

>member
-1 MPTIHTLLIANRG
+1 VTDTLLIANRG

-34 YSDADAG
+34 YSDADAA

-55 PTPAADSYLSIPAL
+55 PTPAAESYLSIPAL

-117 RKDTARKIAETAGVP
+117 RKDTARKIAEKAGVP
-132 VLSQVEL
+132 VLRSVGNVTGGGWFASQGNL
-139 VETSPVVEPVE
+139 P
-150 TGVSTSSTS
+150 
-159 EGGSTSGAGS
+159 
-169 TSGRFPL
+169 FPL

-191 VREQAELGP
+191 VRAQEELAP
-200 ALAAA
+200 AIAAA
-205 RREAAAAFGDDTVL
+205 GREAAAAFGNDTLL
-219 LERYVERGRHV
+219 LEPFVERGRHI

-255 HQKVLEE
+255 YQKVLEE
-262 APAPELDPALREH
+262 APAPDLDPVLREH

-289 TGVGTAEFLVEVR
+289 TGAGTAEFLVDV
-302 SGVEDAPRAGSAET
+302 GS
-316 EVSTGS
+316 STG
-322 TNEGSG
+322 
-328 PTSVGAWFLEMNTRL
+328 GAWFLEMNTRL

-352 VVRVRGERIDLVEQ
+352 VVTVRGERIDLVEQ
-366 QLLVAAGHEL
+366 QLRVAAGEPL
-376 TFAQDDVA
+376 GFTQDHVA

-408 TATRVRWPGPGVST
+408 TATRVRWPGGST
-422 GSTSEGPGVSAG
+422 G
-434 STSVVRVEAG
+434 VRVEAG

-456 PMIGK
+456 PMVGK
-461 VIAHGADREAAR
+461 IIARGVDREAAR
-473 RALVDALDATAI
+473 RGLVAALDATAI

-515 THELPQ
+515 THPLPA
-521 PDPGPALVAAAWSIA
+521 PDPASAMVAAAWTVA
-536 ATAAHD
+536 AAAAAD

-571 GEVRREGEPPTS
+571 DEVRRGGEPPTS
-583 CRAVGEP
+583 CRAVGRP
-590 AGDPAGVVLLAL
+590 VGGSASGAAGDGLLAL

-607 WFAVEVRPR
+607 RFTVDVGPR

-642 SDGVVLAVMPGSL
+642 SDGVVLAAMPGTL

-660 RDGDVVTAGQSL
+660 RDGDLVTAGQAL
-672 GVLEAMKMEVALVAP
+672 GVLEAMKMEVALLAP

-692 RVRAAAGEQVTARQV
+692 RVRAAAGDQVAARQV
-707 LFEIEQTPDEQEA
+707 LFEMEPEPKKESDA
-720 THG
+720 

>member
-1 MPTIHTLLIANRG
+1 MPTPIHTLLIANRG

-34 YSDADAG
+34 YSDADRG
-41 APHTRAADVAVRIG
+41 GPHTRAADVAVRIG
-55 PTPAADSYLSIPAL
+55 PTPAAESYLSIPAL

-87 LSEQAEF
+87 LSEQADF
-94 ARAVI
+94 ARAVV

-107 PPPDAMDAMG
+107 PTPDAMDAMG
-117 RKDTARKIAETAGVP
+117 RKDTARTIAEKAGVP
-132 VLSQVEL
+132 VLALSAVEL
-139 VETSPVVEPVE
+139 AETAPLVG
-150 TGVSTSSTS
+150 TRASTSSTN
-159 EGGSTSGAGS
+159 GDGPTAAGAS
-169 TSGRFPL
+169 AGRFPL

-191 VREQAELGP
+191 VRSQDELDSSI
-200 ALAAA
+200 AAA

-219 LERYVERGRHV
+219 LEPYIERGRHV

-237 EHGNVLHLHER
+237 EHGNVVHLHER

-262 APAPELDPALREH
+262 APAPDLDPALRDA

-289 TGVGTAEFLVEVR
+289 TGVGTAEFLVEVP
-302 SGVEDAPRAGSAET
+302 SG
-316 EVSTGS
+316 VSTGS
-322 TNEGSG
+322 TSGDGSTSEAG
-328 PTSVGAWFLEMNTRL
+328 PGAWFLEMNTRL

-352 VVRVRGERIDLVEQ
+352 VVTVRGEHIDLVEQ
-366 QLLVAAGHEL
+366 QLRVAAGEAL
-376 TFAQDDVA
+376 GFAQDDVA

-408 TATRVRWPGPGVST
+408 MATRVRWPGIST
-422 GSTSEGPGVSAG
+422 GSTSGATGPAG
-434 STSVVRVEAG
+434 AVRVEAG
-444 IEDGTVVPAAYD
+444 IEDGSVVPAAYD
-456 PMIGK
+456 PMVGK
-461 VIAHGADREAAR
+461 VIARGADRETAR
-473 RALVDALDATAI
+473 RGLVDALDATAI

-515 THELPQ
+515 ANPLPA
-521 PDPGPALVAAAWSIA
+521 PDPAHALVAAAWTI
-536 ATAAHD
+536 ATAASAD

-561 DTVLRVSTAR
+561 DEVLRVSTAR

-583 CRAVGEP
+583 CRTVGADLGGAVGDE
-590 AGDPAGVVLLAL
+590 LLEL
-602 DGVTA
+602 DGITA
-607 WFAVEVRPR
+607 RFAVDVGPR

-630 RPSASSVAAAEL
+630 RPGASSLGAAEL
-642 SDGVVLAVMPGSL
+642 SDGVVLAAMPGTL

-660 RDGDVVTAGQSL
+660 ADGDAVAAGQTL
-672 GVLEAMKMEVALVAP
+672 GVLEAMKMEVALLAP
-687 SDGVV
+687 ADGVV
-692 RVRAAAGEQVTARQV
+692 RVRAGAGDQVAARQV
-707 LFEIEQTPDEQEA
+707 LFEVGPADEQEA
-720 THG
+720 SDD

>member
-1 MPTIHTLLIANRG
+1 MPNTLLIANRG

-55 PTPAADSYLSIPAL
+55 PTPAAESYLSVPAL

-117 RKDTARKIAETAGVP
+117 RKDTSRKIAEAAGVP
-132 VLSQVEL
+132 MLALS
-139 VETSPVVEPVE
+139 VVEPAG
-150 TGVSTSSTS
+150 TGVST
-159 EGGSTSGAGS
+159 GSTNGAGS
-169 TSGRFPL
+169 ISGFPL

-191 VREQAELGP
+191 VRSQEELGSSI
-200 ALAAA
+200 AAA

-262 APAPELDPALREH
+262 APAPDLDPALRDA
-275 LHAWAVS
+275 LHEWAVR

-289 TGVGTAEFLVEVR
+289 TGVGTAEFLVEV
-302 SGVEDAPRAGSAET
+302 P

-322 TNEGSG
+322 TTGRGSAG
-328 PTSVGAWFLEMNTRL
+328 SAWFLEMNTRL

-352 VVRVRGERIDLVEQ
+352 VVTVRGERIDLVEQ
-366 QLLVAAGHEL
+366 QLRVAAGEPL
-376 TFAQDDVA
+376 GFAQDDVA
-384 VVGHAIEAR
+384 IDGHAIEAR

-408 TATRVRWPGPGVST
+408 TATRVRWP
-422 GSTSEGPGVSAG
+422 AG
-434 STSVVRVEAG
+434 DGVRVEAG

-456 PMIGK
+456 PMVGK
-461 VIAHGADREAAR
+461 IIARGADREAAR
-473 RALVDALDATAI
+473 RGLVAALDATAI

-515 THELPQ
+515 THPLPA
-521 PDPGPALVAAAWSIA
+521 PDPASAMIAAAWTVA
-536 ATAAHD
+536 ADAAAD
-542 GGDGWRLGG
+542 DGDGWRLGG

-561 DTVLRVSTAR
+561 DVVLRVSTAR
-571 GEVRREGEPPTS
+571 GEVRRAGELPTS
-583 CRAVGEP
+583 CRAVGGP
-590 AGDPAGVVLLAL
+590 VGGAVGGRLLAL

-607 WFAVEVRPR
+607 LFTVDVGPR

-630 RPSASSVAAAEL
+630 RPGASSVAAAEL
-642 SDGVVLAVMPGSL
+642 SDGVVLAAMPGTL

-660 RDGDVVTAGQSL
+660 RDGDLVVAGQPL
-672 GVLEAMKMEVALVAP
+672 GVLEAMKMEVALLAP
-687 SDGVV
+687 TDGVV
-692 RVRAAAGEQVTARQV
+692 RVRAAAGDQVAARQV
-707 LFEIEQTPDEQEA
+707 LFEMEPEPEKESDV
-720 THG
+720 

>member
-1 MPTIHTLLIANRG
+1 VIRTLLIANRG

-22 TARRLGLRTVAV
+22 TARRLGVRTVAV
-34 YSDADAG
+34 YSDADRA
-41 APHTRAADVAVRIG
+41 APHARAADVAVRIG

-87 LSEQAEF
+87 LSEQADF
-94 ARAVI
+94 PRAVV

-117 RKDTARKIAETAGVP
+117 RKDTARKIAEKAGVP
-132 VLSQVEL
+132 VLKEIPLSQAEGS
-139 VETSPVVEPVE
+139 ETFAVRGNL
-150 TGVSTSSTS
+150 TY
-159 EGGSTSGAGS
+159 
-169 TSGRFPL
+169 PL

-191 VREQAELGP
+191 VRDQAELAP
-200 ALAAA
+200 AIAAA

-219 LERYVERGRHV
+219 LEPYVEHGRHV

-262 APAPELDPALREH
+262 APAPDLSPVLREG
-275 LHAWAVS
+275 LHKWAVR
-282 LAREVGY
+282 LAQEVGY
-289 TGVGTAEFLVEVR
+289 TGVGTAEFLVEV
-302 SGVEDAPRAGSAET
+302 GGGS
-316 EVSTGS
+316 
-322 TNEGSG
+322 
-328 PTSVGAWFLEMNTRL
+328 AWFLEMNTRL

-352 VVRVRGERIDLVEQ
+352 VVRVRGDRIDLVEQ
-366 QLLVAAGHEL
+366 QLRVAAGEEL
-376 TFAQDDVA
+376 GFTQDDVA

-408 TATRVRWPGPGVST
+408 TATRVRWPAP
-422 GSTSEGPGVSAG
+422 TSA
-434 STSVVRVEAG
+434 VRVEAG

-456 PMIGK
+456 PMVGK
-461 VIAHGADREAAR
+461 VIAGGADREAAR
-473 RALVDALDATAI
+473 RGLVDALDATAI

-515 THELPQ
+515 THPLPA
-521 PDPGPALVAAAWSIA
+521 PDPGPAMVAAAWSIA
-536 ATAAHD
+536 AAAAAD
-542 GGDGWRLGG
+542 GGGWRLGG

-561 DTVLRVSTAR
+561 DAVLRVNTAR

-583 CRAVGEP
+583 CRAVGP
-590 AGDPAGVVLLAL
+590 GLLAL

-607 WFAVEVRPR
+607 RFAVDVGPR
-616 SVEVSTRGHTFRFV
+616 SVEVSTRGHTFRFA
-630 RPSASSVAAAEL
+630 RPGASSVGAAEL
-642 SDGVVLAVMPGSL
+642 SDGVVLAAMPGSL

-660 RDGDVVTAGQSL
+660 TDGDRVTAGQVL
-672 GVLEAMKMEVALVAP
+672 GVLEAMKMEVALMAP

-692 RVRAAAGEQVTARQV
+692 RVRAAAGEQVAARQV
-707 LFEIEQTPDEQEA
+707 LFEVHAEEA
-720 THG
+720 SDD

>member
-1 MPTIHTLLIANRG
+1 MPNTLLIANRG

-34 YSDADAG
+34 YSDADAT

-55 PTPAADSYLSIPAL
+55 PTPAAESYLSIPAL
-69 LAAAKETGADAV
+69 LAAAKEAGADAV

-117 RKDTARKIAETAGVP
+117 RKDTSRKIAEAAGVP
-132 VLSQVEL
+132 MLALS
-139 VETSPVVEPVE
+139 VVEGP
-150 TGVSTSSTS
+150 TGGV
-159 EGGSTSGAGS
+159 GA
-169 TSGRFPL
+169 TDRFPL

-191 VREQAELGP
+191 VRSQEELGSSI
-200 ALAAA
+200 AAA

-262 APAPELDPALREH
+262 APAPDLDPELRDALH
-275 LHAWAVS
+275 GWAVR
-282 LAREVGY
+282 LAQEVRY
-289 TGVGTAEFLVEVR
+289 TGVGTVEFLVEV
-302 SGVEDAPRAGSAET
+302 P

-322 TNEGSG
+322 TSGGGSAG
-328 PTSVGAWFLEMNTRL
+328 GGGSTFGSAWFLEMNTRL

-352 VVRVRGERIDLVEQ
+352 VVTVRGERIDLVEQ
-366 QLLVAAGHEL
+366 QLRVAAGEEL
-376 TFAQDDVA
+376 GFGQDDVA
-384 VVGHAIEAR
+384 VTGHAIEAR

-408 TATRVRWPGPGVST
+408 TATRVRWP
-422 GSTSEGPGVSAG
+422 AG
-434 STSVVRVEAG
+434 DGVRVEAG

-456 PMIGK
+456 PMVGK
-461 VIAHGADREAAR
+461 IIARGADREAAR
-473 RALVDALDATAI
+473 RGLVAALDATAI

-496 ALADSDAFRDGEVH
+496 ALAALEAFRDGEVH

-515 THELPQ
+515 AHPLPA
-521 PDPGPALVAAAWSIA
+521 PDPASAMVAAAWTVAVA
-536 ATAAHD
+536 AAAD

-561 DTVLRVSTAR
+561 DAVLRVSTAR
-571 GEVRREGEPPTS
+571 GEVRRAGEPPTS
-583 CRAVGEP
+583 CRAVGSAVGE
-590 AGDPAGVVLLAL
+590 AVGDGLLAL
-602 DGVTA
+602 DGVTGR
-607 WFAVEVRPR
+607 FTVDVGPR

-630 RPSASSVAAAEL
+630 RPSASSVESAEL
-642 SDGVVLAVMPGSL
+642 SDGVVLAAMPGTL

-660 RDGDVVTAGQSL
+660 QDGDLVVAGQSL
-672 GVLEAMKMEVALVAP
+672 GVLEAMKMEVALLAP
-687 SDGVV
+687 ADGVV
-692 RVRAAAGEQVTARQV
+692 RVRAAAGDQVAARQV
-707 LFEIEQTPDEQEA
+707 LFEMEPEPEKESDA
-720 THG
+720 

>member
-1 MPTIHTLLIANRG
+1 MIRTLLIANRG

-34 YSDADAG
+34 YSDADRA

-55 PTPAADSYLSIPAL
+55 PTPAAESYLSIPAL

-107 PPPDAMDAMG
+107 PPPEAMDAMG
-117 RKDTARKIAETAGVP
+117 RKDTARRIAEAAGVP
-132 VLSQVEL
+132 VLPSFGKVQG
-139 VETSPVVEPVE
+139 TSFAMV
-150 TGVSTSSTS
+150 
-159 EGGSTSGAGS
+159 GGLS
-169 TSGRFPL
+169 FPI

-185 GKGMRI
+185 GKGMRV
-191 VREQAELGP
+191 VRSQEELAP
-200 ALAAA
+200 AIAAA
-205 RREAAAAFGDDTVL
+205 GREAAAGFGDDTLVL
-219 LERYVERGRHV
+219 EPFVERGRHV
-230 EVQILAD
+230 EVQILGD

-262 APAPELDPALREH
+262 APAPDLDPALREH
-275 LHAWAVS
+275 LHTWAVS

-289 TGVGTAEFLVEVR
+289 TGAGTAEFLVDVGASADSP
-302 SGVEDAPRAGSAET
+302 SGAAWAGER
-316 EVSTGS
+316 
-322 TNEGSG
+322 
-328 PTSVGAWFLEMNTRL
+328 VGAWFLEMNTRL

-366 QLLVAAGHEL
+366 QLRVAAGEEL
-376 TFAQDDVA
+376 SFTQDDVA

-408 TATRVRWPGPGVST
+408 TATRVRWPGP
-422 GSTSEGPGVSAG
+422 EGPGASAG
-434 STSVVRVEAG
+434 STSGASTGVRVEAG

-456 PMIGK
+456 PMVGK
-461 VIAHGADREAAR
+461 VIARGADREAAR
-473 RALVDALDATAI
+473 HALVDALDATAI

-496 ALADSDAFRDGEVH
+496 ALADSAAFRDGEVH

-515 THELPQ
+515 THELPP
-521 PDPGPALVAAAWSIA
+521 PDPGPALVAAAWTVA
-536 ATAAHD
+536 AAAASD

-561 DTVLRVSTAR
+561 DGVLRVSTAR
-571 GEVRREGEPPTS
+571 GEVRRDGEPPTS
-583 CRAVGEP
+583 CRAVGGQVGVS
-590 AGDPAGVVLLAL
+590 AGDGDGVVLLAL

-607 WFAVEVRPR
+607 RFAVDVGPR
-616 SVEVSTRGHTFRFV
+616 SVEVSTRGQTFRFV
-630 RPSASSVAAAEL
+630 RPGAASVAAAEL
-642 SDGVVLAVMPGSL
+642 SDGVVLAAMPGAL

-660 RDGDVVTAGQSL
+660 RDGEVVTAGQAL

-692 RVRAAAGEQVTARQV
+692 RVRAAAGEQVAARQV
-707 LFEIEQTPDEQEA
+707 LFEVEPGEPALDEQEA
-720 THG
+720 TDA

>member
-1 MPTIHTLLIANRG
+1 MPTTIHTLLIANRG

-34 YSDADAG
+34 YSDVDG
-41 APHTRAADVAVRIG
+41 TAPHTRAADVAVRLD
-55 PTPAADSYLSIPAL
+55 AAPSAATNTASYLSVPAL

-87 LSEQAEF
+87 LSEQPDF

-107 PPPDAMDAMG
+107 PPPEAMDAMG
-117 RKDTARKIAETAGVP
+117 RKDTAREIAGKAGVP
-132 VLSQVEL
+132 VLRSLGNVR
-139 VETSPVVEPVE
+139 
-150 TGVSTSSTS
+150 
-159 EGGSTSGAGS
+159 GGWFAAQGNLP
-169 TSGRFPL
+169 FPI

-191 VREQAELGP
+191 VRGEDELGP
-200 ALAAA
+200 AIAAA
-205 RREAAAAFGDDTVL
+205 GREAAAAFGDDALL
-219 LERYVERGRHV
+219 LERYIERGRHV

-262 APAPELDPALREH
+262 APAPDLDPTLRDA
-275 LHAWAVS
+275 LHAWAVR
-282 LAREVGY
+282 LAREAGY
-289 TGVGTAEFLVEVR
+289 TGVGTAEFLVEV
-302 SGVEDAPRAGSAET
+302 GPP
-316 EVSTGS
+316 TGS
-322 TNEGSG
+322 TSG
-328 PTSVGAWFLEMNTRL
+328 YGAWFLEMNTRL

-352 VVRVRGERIDLVEQ
+352 VVTVRGERIDLVEQ
-366 QLLVAAGHEL
+366 QLRVAAGEEL
-376 TFAQDDVA
+376 GFTQDDVA

-408 TATRVRWPGPGVST
+408 TATRVRWAE
-422 GSTSEGPGVSAG
+422 GSH
-434 STSVVRVEAG
+434 VRVEAG

-456 PMIGK
+456 PMVGK
-461 VIAHGADREAAR
+461 VIAIGADRETAR
-473 RALVDALDATAI
+473 RGLVDALDATAI

-515 THELPQ
+515 THPMPA
-521 PDPGPALVAAAWSIA
+521 PDPAPALVAAAWSVA
-536 ATAAHD
+536 AAAVPD

-561 DTVLRVSTAR
+561 DAVLRVSIAR

-583 CRAVGEP
+583 CRAVGD
-590 AGDPAGVVLLAL
+590 GLLAL
-602 DGVTA
+602 DGATA
-607 WFAVEVRPR
+607 RFAVDVGPR

-630 RPSASSVAAAEL
+630 RPGASSVGAAEL
-642 SDGVVLAVMPGSL
+642 SDGVVLAAMPGTL

-660 RDGDVVTAGQSL
+660 RDGDLVTTGQTL
-672 GVLEAMKMEVALVAP
+672 GVLEAMKMEVALLAP
-687 SDGVV
+687 ADGVV
-692 RVRAAAGEQVTARQV
+692 RVRAGAGDQVAARQV
-707 LFEIEQTPDEQEA
+707 LFEVGPADEPEA
-720 THG
+720 TDG

>member
-1 MPTIHTLLIANRG
+1 MPNTLLIANRG

-34 YSDADAG
+34 YSDADAA

-55 PTPAADSYLSIPAL
+55 PTPAAESYLSIPAL
-69 LAAAKETGADAV
+69 LAAAKEAGADVV

-87 LSEQAEF
+87 LSEQADF

-117 RKDTARKIAETAGVP
+117 RKDTSRKIAEAAGVP
-132 VLSQVEL
+132 MLALS
-139 VETSPVVEPVE
+139 VVEPAG
-150 TGVSTSSTS
+150 TGVST
-159 EGGSTSGAGS
+159 GSTNGAGS
-169 TSGRFPL
+169 ISGFPL

-191 VREQAELGP
+191 VRSQEELGSSI
-200 ALAAA
+200 AAA

-262 APAPELDPALREH
+262 APAPDLDPALRDA
-275 LHAWAVS
+275 LHEWAVR

-289 TGVGTAEFLVEVR
+289 TGVGTAEFLVEV
-302 SGVEDAPRAGSAET
+302 P

-322 TNEGSG
+322 TTGRGS
-328 PTSVGAWFLEMNTRL
+328 TSSAWFLEMNTRL

-352 VVRVRGERIDLVEQ
+352 VVTVRGERIDLVEQ
-366 QLLVAAGHEL
+366 QLRVAAGEPL
-376 TFAQDDVA
+376 GFAQDDVA
-384 VVGHAIEAR
+384 IDGHAIEAR

-408 TATRVRWPGPGVST
+408 TATRVRWP
-422 GSTSEGPGVSAG
+422 AG
-434 STSVVRVEAG
+434 DGVRVEAG

-456 PMIGK
+456 PMVGK
-461 VIAHGADREAAR
+461 IIARGADREAAR
-473 RALVDALDATAI
+473 RGLVAALDATAI

-515 THELPQ
+515 THPLPA
-521 PDPGPALVAAAWSIA
+521 PDPASAMVAAAWTVA
-536 ATAAHD
+536 ADAAAD

-571 GEVRREGEPPTS
+571 GEVRRAGEPPTS
-583 CRAVGEP
+583 CRAVGG
-590 AGDPAGVVLLAL
+590 AGDAGLLAL

-607 WFAVEVRPR
+607 RFTVDVGPR

-630 RPSASSVAAAEL
+630 RPGASSVAAAEL
-642 SDGVVLAVMPGSL
+642 SDGVVLAAMPGTL

-660 RDGDVVTAGQSL
+660 RDGDLVVAGQPL
-672 GVLEAMKMEVALVAP
+672 GVLEAMKMEVALLAP
-687 SDGVV
+687 ADGVV
-692 RVRAAAGEQVTARQV
+692 RVRAAAGDQVAARQV
-707 LFEIEQTPDEQEA
+707 LFEMEPEPEKESDV
-720 THG
+720 

>member
-1 MPTIHTLLIANRG
+1 MPLPHTLLIANRG

-34 YSDADAG
+34 HSDADAG

-55 PTPAADSYLSIPAL
+55 PTPAAESYLSVPAL

-87 LSEQAEF
+87 LSEQADF

-117 RKDTARKIAETAGVP
+117 RKDTARGIAEKAGVP
-132 VLSQVEL
+132 VLRSL
-139 VETSPVVEPVE
+139 
-150 TGVSTSSTS
+150 GDLRG
-159 EGGSTSGAGS
+159 EGFAAQGNLP
-169 TSGRFPL
+169 FPL

-185 GKGMRI
+185 GKGMRV
-191 VREQAELGP
+191 VREQAELAP
-200 ALAAA
+200 AVAAA
-205 RREAAAAFGDDTVL
+205 GREAAAAFGDDTLL
-219 LERYVERGRHV
+219 LEPYVERGRHV
-230 EVQILAD
+230 EVQVLAD

-262 APAPELDPALREH
+262 APAPDLDPALRDA
-275 LHAWAVS
+275 LHTWAVC

-289 TGVGTAEFLVEVR
+289 TGVGTAEFLV
-302 SGVEDAPRAGSAET
+302 DAAPGS
-316 EVSTGS
+316 S
-322 TNEGSG
+322 
-328 PTSVGAWFLEMNTRL
+328 GAWFLEMNTRL

-352 VVRVRGERIDLVEQ
+352 VVRVRGERLDLVEQ
-366 QLLVAAGHEL
+366 QLLVAAGEEL
-376 TFAQDDVA
+376 GFTQDDVT

-393 IYAEDAFGGFLPQAG
+393 IYAEDAYGGFLPQAG
-408 TATRVRWPGPGVST
+408 TATRVRWPGDPAG
-422 GSTSEGPGVSAG
+422 SAG
-434 STSVVRVEAG
+434 GVRVEAG

-456 PMIGK
+456 PMVGK
-461 VIAHGADREAAR
+461 IIARGADREAAR
-473 RALVDALDATAI
+473 HGLVDALDATAI

-496 ALADSDAFRDGEVH
+496 ALADSAEFRDGAVH

-515 THELPQ
+515 SHPLPQ
-521 PDPGPALVAAAWSIA
+521 PDPEPALIAAAWAVAAAA
-536 ATAAHD
+536 AAD
-542 GGDGWRLGG
+542 GGDGWRLAG

-561 DTVLRVSTAR
+561 DAVLRVSTAR
-571 GEVRREGEPPTS
+571 GEVRRDGGPPTS
-583 CRAVGEP
+583 CRAVGD
-590 AGDPAGVVLLAL
+590 GLLAL

-607 WFAVEVRPR
+607 RFAVDVGRR

-630 RPSASSVAAAEL
+630 RPDASRPARAEL

-660 RDGDVVTAGQSL
+660 RDGERVSAGQPL

-687 SDGVV
+687 ADGVV
-692 RVRAAAGEQVTARQV
+692 RVRAAAGDQVAARQV
-707 LFEIEQTPDEQEA
+707 LFEMEPESEKESDA
-720 THG
+720 

>member
-1 MPTIHTLLIANRG
+1 MTTTINTLLIANRG
-14 EIALRIIR
+14 EIALRVIR

-34 YSDADAG
+34 YSDADAT

-55 PTPAADSYLSIPAL
+55 PTPAAESYLSIPAL

-87 LSEQAEF
+87 LSEQADF

-99 GAGLTWVG
+99 GAELTWVG

-117 RKDTARKIAETAGVP
+117 RKDTARKIAEAAGVP
-132 VLSQVEL
+132 MLALSAAGA
-139 VETSPVVEPVE
+139 P
-150 TGVSTSSTS
+150 
-159 EGGSTSGAGS
+159 GSVGS
-169 TSGRFPL
+169 FPL

-191 VREQAELGP
+191 VRSQDEL
-200 ALAAA
+200 ASSIAAA

-262 APAPELDPALREH
+262 APAPDLDPELRDALHE
-275 LHAWAVS
+275 WAVR

-289 TGVGTAEFLVEVR
+289 TGVGTAEFLVEV
-302 SGVEDAPRAGSAET
+302 GNATGSA
-316 EVSTGS
+316 G
-322 TNEGSG
+322 
-328 PTSVGAWFLEMNTRL
+328 GAWFLEMNTRL

-366 QLLVAAGHEL
+366 QLRVAAGEPL
-376 TFAQDDVA
+376 GFAQDDVA
-384 VVGHAIEAR
+384 VSGHAIEAR

-408 TATRVRWPGPGVST
+408 TATRVRWP
-422 GSTSEGPGVSAG
+422 EGSAG
-434 STSVVRVEAG
+434 RDGVRVEAG

-456 PMIGK
+456 PMVGK
-461 VIAHGADREAAR
+461 VIARGADREAAR
-473 RALVDALDATAI
+473 RGLVAALDATAI

-496 ALADSDAFRDGEVH
+496 ALADSAAFRDGEVH

-515 THELPQ
+515 SHPLPA
-521 PDPGPALVAAAWSIA
+521 PDPASAMVAAAWTVA
-536 ATAAHD
+536 AAAAAD

-551 PPADTWVELD
+551 PRADTWVELD
-561 DTVLRVSTAR
+561 DAVLRVSTAR
-571 GEVRREGEPPTS
+571 GEVRRAGGPPTS
-583 CRAVGEP
+583 CRAVGGAP
-590 AGDPAGVVLLAL
+590 VAASGGPTSDGLLAL
-602 DGVTA
+602 DGVTER
-607 WFAVEVRPR
+607 FTVDVGPR
-616 SVEVSTRGHTFRFV
+616 LIEASTRGHTFRFV
-630 RPSASSVAAAEL
+630 RPGASSLAAAEL
-642 SDGVVLAVMPGSL
+642 SDGMVLAAMPGTL
-655 ARVEV
+655 ASVEV
-660 RDGDVVTAGQSL
+660 RDGDLVVAGQSL
-672 GVLEAMKMEVALVAP
+672 GVLEAMKMEVALLAP
-687 SDGVV
+687 AEGVV
-692 RVRAAAGEQVTARQV
+692 RVRAAAGDQVAARQV
-707 LFEIEQTPDEQEA
+707 LFEIEPTPQEQEA
-720 THG
+720 TRG

>member
-1 MPTIHTLLIANRG
+1 MPTTLHTLLIANRG

-55 PTPAADSYLSIPAL
+55 PTPAAESYLSIPAL

-87 LSEQAEF
+87 LSEQADF
-94 ARAVI
+94 ARAVV

-107 PPPDAMDAMG
+107 PPPAAMDAMG
-117 RKDTARKIAETAGVP
+117 RKDTARKIAEKADVP
-132 VLSQVEL
+132 VLPLS
-139 VETSPVVEPVE
+139 VVALRQAQDPLE
-150 TGVSTSSTS
+150 TGVST
-159 EGGSTSGAGS
+159 GSTSGQGS
-169 TSGRFPL
+169 TTAFPL

-191 VREQAELGP
+191 VREQAELAP
-200 ALAAA
+200 AVAAA
-205 RREAAAAFGDDTVL
+205 GREAAAAFGDDTLL
-219 LERYVERGRHV
+219 LERYVERGRHI

-262 APAPELDPALREH
+262 APAPDLDPVLREH
-275 LHAWAVS
+275 LHTWAVD
-282 LAREVGY
+282 LAREAGY
-289 TGVGTAEFLVEVR
+289 TGVGTAEFLV
-302 SGVEDAPRAGSAET
+302 DTAQDT
-316 EVSTGS
+316 H
-322 TNEGSG
+322 
-328 PTSVGAWFLEMNTRL
+328 GAWFLEMNTRL

-366 QLLVAAGHEL
+366 QLRVAAGEEL
-376 TFAQDDVA
+376 GFAQEDVA
-384 VVGHAIEAR
+384 IVGHAIEAR

-408 TATRVRWPGPGVST
+408 TATRVRWPGVST
-422 GSTSEGPGVSAG
+422 GSTSGGG
-434 STSVVRVEAG
+434 STTGGVRVEAG

-456 PMIGK
+456 PMVGK
-461 VIAHGADREAAR
+461 VITHGADREAAR
-473 RALVDALDATAI
+473 RCLVDALDATAI

-496 ALADSDAFRDGEVH
+496 ALADSGAFRDGEVH

-515 THELPQ
+515 THELPP
-521 PDPGPALVAAAWSIA
+521 PDPGPAMVAAAWSVA
-536 ATAAHD
+536 AAASAD

-583 CRAVGEP
+583 CRAVGDVSGSA
-590 AGDPAGVVLLAL
+590 AGAGFLAL

-607 WFAVEVRPR
+607 RFAVDVTPR

-660 RDGDVVTAGQSL
+660 ADGERVTAGQQL

-692 RVRAAAGEQVTARQV
+692 RVRAAAGDQVAARQV
-707 LFEIEQTPDEQEA
+707 LFEMEA
-720 THG
+720 SDA